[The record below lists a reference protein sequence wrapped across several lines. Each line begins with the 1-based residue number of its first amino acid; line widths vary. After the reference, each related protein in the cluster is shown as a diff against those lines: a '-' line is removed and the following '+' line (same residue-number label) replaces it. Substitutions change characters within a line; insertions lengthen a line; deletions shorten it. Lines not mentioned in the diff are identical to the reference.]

1 MNAYLLVDDKI
12 VETSSLEEIRV
23 ALKKGRK
30 MWLDLDREREGI
42 DRLLSDDFG
51 IHPLVIED
59 IWADRSIPKID
70 SFERYLYIVAH
81 GVTPGSG
88 PSKVDLWVLDLV
100 VSETFVITQHRNP
113 ASREAI
119 RNIIDRLPK
128 LLGRGTPW
136 LAHAILDGVVDVFL
150 PLIDRIGARIEVL
163 EEEII
168 RKAGKPE
175 GALLGEA
182 IFAVRR
188 SIQHMSRITSHQRAI
203 LEQLA
208 GGAFESVPREAVPY
222 FRDVAE
228 HFVRVAEQTEE
239 YRDNA
244 ANAMD
249 AYLTMQSNR
258 MNETMKTLT
267 TISTCMLPLT
277 FIASLYGMNFKHMP
291 ELQWEYGYLFAL
303 ALMALVAALVITVF
317 KRKGML

>member
-1 MNAYLLVDDKI
+1 MNAFVLVDGKI
-12 VETSSLEEIRV
+12 EETSSLDAIRA
-23 ALKKGRK
+23 ALESGRK

-42 DRLLSDDFG
+42 DRLLADDFG

-70 SFERYLYIVAH
+70 AFDKYLYIVAH
-81 GVTPGSG
+81 GVTPGSL
-88 PSKVDLWVLDLV
+88 PSKVDLWVLDIV

-119 RNIIDRLPK
+119 RPIIDRLPK

-175 GALLGEA
+175 GALLGES

-203 LEQLA
+203 LEKLA
-208 GGAFESVPREAVPY
+208 GGEFAAVPRESVPY